1 MPYSK
6 VTIEHN
12 TKSYTLL
19 IHTWKD
25 SLKKILEHL
34 THVYSFNVFMCVVV
48 LGSALSSKDW
58 RSAQLQDPEMS
69 QIHQLIREFYDFEP
83 ISPIDKYRRDFEILV
98 IRSGVLHQMGQDNSQ
113 EYLRL
118 VLPEKLRDDAFRAL
132 HDDLGHQGRDRT
144 SSLSK

>member
-1 MPYSK
+1 
-6 VTIEHN
+6 
-12 TKSYTLL
+12 
-19 IHTWKD
+19 
-25 SLKKILEHL
+25 
-34 THVYSFNVFMCVVV
+34 
-48 LGSALSSKDW
+48 
-58 RSAQLQDPEMS
+58 MS

-118 VLPEKLRDDAFRAL
+118 VLPEKLRDDVFRTL
-132 HDDLGHQGRDRT
+132 HDDLGHQGRDWT